1 MILKKLYVRFYKSFN
16 YDYLR
21 IDRSQAKDWELIQ
34 WTEDEPLWYPY
45 IEIPIDSKV
54 TTIVGAN
61 ESGKSHLLSAIE
73 KGITGKK
80 IKREDFCRYSYF
92 FTVTK
97 GERRFPDF
105 GFEWSQLSGEEQ
117 SEIRNIAGIPTDIKC
132 DTFLMFRSNKDN
144 VTIYDV
150 QNFHSFEIPEDKQ
163 EVLSQ
168 ILPRILKIEQKIALP
183 DSVPLQKIIDIAEN
197 GGQSSSKKT
206 TSGLEQWQLD
216 RIYQLLDSI
225 AKKDR
230 IHLEK
235 GHDAGIRHKYGE
247 PIPMLS
253 PSDFYKIDLEYSDE
267 VEAYNKLHQLLTT
280 DGMTKKEREQREE
293 ECKLAYKLICKIA
306 NVDTS
311 SLQDLIDYT
320 FTLGQEGFLGGILDR
335 INKNLSER
343 LNFPSWWVQDEE
355 FQLVVSI
362 SNYNLKFAIKDKT
375 GTTYSFV
382 ERSQGLKHFL
392 SYYIQYQSHQPPQN
406 RQEILLMDEPDAF
419 LSSQAQQDLMKI
431 FKAFAEGKDQRKPVQ
446 VIFVTHSPFLIDKN
460 HPDRIRVLEKGT
472 EEQGTRIVANIAR
485 NHYEPLRSSVGSLVG
500 ETAYIGNCNL
510 IVSRLSDQ
518 VIITGLAT
526 YLNLRDIPD
535 SETLDL
541 NHITIVP
548 AGETAQIPFL
558 IRLLR
563 GGILRQNS
571 EIPEQP
577 AMIVFLNG
585 DDVGNKVRETILVE
599 EQKYYTSLK
608 EDFVIQ
614 TNQIVKPK
622 DNKSWSGLENK
633 IPIEL
638 EDLIPLS
645 LALEAVHLYQKEMFP
660 SIPISNELTIDNVRS
675 NWEAQLSLFENLQVY
690 LKKFNIDLERLGF
703 AKFIIDVV
711 KNNKSNYSSE
721 KEQLIHNFKILF
733 KELNHLKMNANINFS
748 QEKISQ
754 KVELFVKRFKM
765 DNPENAERNKVEQL
779 FKAIEEVLDNTEKSD
794 QTRNAIYELREH
806 YKTESNPLSQ
816 IENYKHDFL
825 ENLDKKVK
833 FPSSQQNNSNKNI
846 EDTKTMKKTPPKG
859 FKQQIPPKR

>member
-16 YDYLR
+16 YDYLK
-21 IDRSQAKDWELIQ
+21 IDRSQAKDWEWIE
-34 WTEDEPLWYPY
+34 WTDEPLWYPY

-61 ESGKSHLLSAIE
+61 ESGKSHLLSAIK
-73 KGITGKK
+73 KGITGKG

-105 GFEWSQLSGEEQ
+105 GFEWGELSEEEQ
-117 SEIRNIAGIPTDIKC
+117 SEIRDIAGIPTDIKC
-132 DTFLMFRSNKDN
+132 DKFLIFRSNKDN

-150 QNFHSFEIPEDKQ
+150 QEFHPFIIDEEKQ
-163 EVLSQ
+163 EDLSN
-168 ILPRILKIEQKIALP
+168 ILPRILEIKQNIALP

-216 RIYQLLDSI
+216 MIYQLLDSI
-225 AKKDR
+225 ARKDR

-235 GHDAGIRHKYGE
+235 GHDAGIRHKDGE
-247 PIPMLS
+247 NIPMFS
-253 PSDFYKIDLEYSDE
+253 PSNFYKIDLEYSDE

-280 DGMTKKEREQREE
+280 DGMTKEERNRREE
-293 ECKLAYKLICKIA
+293 ECKLAYKLICKVA

-320 FTLGQEGFLGGILDR
+320 FTLGQEGFLGGIFDR

-343 LNFPSWWVQDEE
+343 LNFPSWWVQDKE

-375 GTTYSFV
+375 GTTYSFA

-431 FKAFAEGKDQRKPVQ
+431 FKAFAEGKDQREPVQ

-472 EEQGTRIVANIAR
+472 EEQGTRIVTNIAR

-526 YLNLRDIPD
+526 YLNLRDISD

-548 AGETAQIPFL
+548 AGETSQIPFL

-571 EIPEQP
+571 EMPEQP

-585 DDVGNKVRETILVE
+585 DDLGNEIREIILSE
-599 EQKYYTSLK
+599 NQQYYTSLK

-614 TNQIVKPK
+614 TNLIIKPNDDK
-622 DNKSWSGLENK
+622 FWSGLENK

-638 EDLIPLS
+638 EDLVPLS
-645 LALEAVHLYQKEMFP
+645 LALEAIHLYQKEMFP
-660 SIPISNELTIDNVRS
+660 SIPIPNELTVDKVRS
-675 NWEAQLSLFENLQVY
+675 NWNHQVSLFENLQVY
-690 LKKFNIDLERLGF
+690 LKFFNIHLERLGF
-703 AKFIIDVV
+703 AKFVIDVI
-711 KNNKSNYSSE
+711 KNDKNECFSE
-721 KEQLIHNFKILF
+721 KEQLIQNFKILF
-733 KELNHLKMNANINFS
+733 EKLNGLKLSANINFS

-765 DNPENAERNKVEQL
+765 DNPENAQRTQVEQL
-779 FKAIEEVLDNTEKSD
+779 FKAIEEILDNTAESD
-794 QTRNAIYELREH
+794 KNRNIIYGLRNH

-816 IENYKHDFL
+816 IEKYKQNFL
-825 ENLDKKVK
+825 NDLDNVK
-833 FPSSQQNNSNKNI
+833 FHSSQLNNSEENI
-846 EDTKTMKKTPPKG
+846 ENTKTMKKPPEQKG
-859 FKQQIPPKR
+859 FGRRGPSKR